1 MVGFNRRFAP
11 SIDLLKNQLN
21 KISDKKC
28 FIYNCNSGFIEPEH
42 WIHNP
47 KIGGG
52 RLVGEACHFIDLLC
66 YLADD
71 NIANINVAY
80 LNSSSSSKL
89 DTFSIQINFKGG
101 SLGIINYFS
110 NGNKNYP
117 KETLEVFSG
126 GKIFK
131 LNNYIELKAWG
142 SKSFRYKKY
151 ISQDKG
157 DKKNV

>member
-1 MVGFNRRFAP
+1 M
-11 SIDLLKNQLN
+11 
-21 KISDKKC
+21 
-28 FIYNCNSGFIEPEH
+28 SG
-42 WIHNP
+42 
-47 KIGGG
+47 
-52 RLVGEACHFIDLLC
+52 
-66 YLADD
+66 
-71 NIANINVAY
+71 
-80 LNSSSSSKL
+80 
-89 DTFSIQINFKGG
+89 
-101 SLGIINYFS
+101 

-157 DKKNV
+157 QKKCINKFINAVKKGEKSPIPIDNIFDIQRKILEANKL